1 MNMNRIHQLW
11 LTALLL
17 LLAILG
23 LHTLAN
29 IAQGT
34 ALPDGLSYAAL
45 SGFLLGAIGISAL
58 AILNRE

>member
-11 LTALLL
+11 LIVLLL
-17 LLAILG
+17 LLAISG

-34 ALPDGLSYAAL
+34 ALLDGLSYVAL
-45 SGFLLGAIGISAL
+45 SGFLLGAIGISTL
-58 AILNRE
+58 AMLNRE

>member
-11 LTALLL
+11 LTVLLL

-34 ALPDGLSYAAL
+34 ALLDGLSYASL

-58 AILNRE
+58 ARLNRG